1 VSRVA
6 VQSTRTALAAAGFA
20 LYLVA
25 GQTEPFVT
33 VPQRDDGRLF
43 AGPATADISS
53 DGRFVAFE
61 SLAALV
67 PADTDPRRDVY
78 VLNRI
83 TGQVTLESAMV
94 EPWANA
100 AHPRLSRDGRMLVFE
115 IETLVDGEHQL
126 RVNLLVR
133 DRSTGVHVT
142 LQAADGSRPPDGATY
157 SPDISDD
164 GRVVT
169 FSSSATNLVAGPDLN
184 GALEDVYVF
193 DVESKA
199 VRRVSVDSNG
209 QQLASGLSY
218 SPSVSADG
226 RFIAFG
232 STATLTPAALRL
244 SAGQPRAH
252 LRQVYLRDEM
262 LRTTTLVSAAGDRWP
277 DGPSIMPAISGDGR
291 YVAFASQA
299 SNLIRGDRNSQS
311 DIFLHDRDAGATILV
326 TRAANGGSANGGS
339 ARPAI
344 SFDGRFVAF
353 QSDASN
359 LVCTRRC
366 PSRGQDLNLLWDVFV
381 ADWRGGSIR
390 RTSEDHLGGWME
402 PSIGPALDADGTLV
416 VFSSRHPVDGT
427 DATNDFDLFV
437 RTVVEPQQITAQRPG
452 RQR

>member
-1 VSRVA
+1 VA
-6 VQSTRTALAAAGFA
+6 VQYTRTALAAAGFA

-25 GQTEPFVT
+25 EQTESLVT

-43 AGPATADISS
+43 TGPATADISS

-61 SLAALV
+61 SLATLV
-67 PADTDPRRDVY
+67 PADTDVRRDVY
-78 VLNRI
+78 VLNRS
-83 TGQVTLESAMV
+83 TGHVTFESAMV
-94 EPWANA
+94 EPWADA
-100 AHPRLSRDGRMLVFE
+100 THPRLSRDGRFLVFE
-115 IETLVDGEHQL
+115 TEILADAAHQL
-126 RVNLLVR
+126 RVTFVVR
-133 DRSTGVHVT
+133 DRATGLHVM
-142 LQAADGSRPPDGATY
+142 LQAADGSGPPDGASY

-184 GALEDVYVF
+184 GTFEDVYVF
-193 DVESKA
+193 EVESKA

-226 RFIAFG
+226 RLIAFG
-232 STATLTPAALRL
+232 STATLTPGAQRL
-244 SAGQPRAH
+244 SADRPRAH
-252 LRQVYLRDEM
+252 LRQVYVRDEV
-262 LRTTTLVSAAGDRWP
+262 LRTTTLVSTAGDRWP
-277 DGPSIMPAISGDGR
+277 DGASVTPAISGDGR

-299 SNLIRGDRNSQS
+299 TNLIRGDRNSQS
-311 DIFLHDRDAGATILV
+311 DIFLHDRHAGTTVLV

-359 LVCTRRC
+359 LVCSKRC
-366 PSRGQDLNLLWDVFV
+366 PSPGQDLNLLWDVFV
-381 ADWRGGSIR
+381 ADWRAGSIK

-437 RTVVEPQQITAQRPG
+437 RTVVEPQITAQRPG
-452 RQR
+452 RLR